1 MGNTYIESET
11 APIGDFI
18 NKVEALK
25 VPVFQRSF
33 AWTEDEIKLLWDDI
47 TAIIELPQPE
57 YFLGSMVFKKK
68 DGYYEIID
76 GQQRITA
83 IYIILSCIRNI
94 YRINSD
100 TQRNEWFNR
109 EYFGKIDINTLTINS
124 KFQMNEI
131 NNPFFQKYIVSESNI
146 EEIEENIKN
155 LPKKDTNHLL
165 GKAIKQ
171 IYSLLIERQKEF
183 SGTEFS
189 SDALLSIHNI
199 IQKHIYVL
207 ILKVS
212 DEADAYTI
220 FETLND
226 RGLGLTT
233 MELLKNH
240 IFEKSGMYLPSVQN
254 EWSILRDNLLHS
266 DPSDRFIHHYWT
278 SIHGRTSKPQLFRL
292 MRKQVN
298 TPIQAVEFARSLR
311 TSARLYA
318 AFGNP
323 MMIIGMTMKN
333 KLEIT

>member
-199 IQKHIYVL
+199 IQNIY
-207 ILKVS
+207 
-212 DEADAYTI
+212 
-220 FETLND
+220 
-226 RGLGLTT
+226 
-233 MELLKNH
+233 
-240 IFEKSGMYLPSVQN
+240 MY
-254 EWSILRDNLLHS
+254 
-266 DPSDRFIHHYWT
+266 
-278 SIHGRTSKPQLFRL
+278 
-292 MRKQVN
+292 
-298 TPIQAVEFARSLR
+298 
-311 TSARLYA
+311 
-318 AFGNP
+318 
-323 MMIIGMTMKN
+323 
-333 KLEIT
+333 